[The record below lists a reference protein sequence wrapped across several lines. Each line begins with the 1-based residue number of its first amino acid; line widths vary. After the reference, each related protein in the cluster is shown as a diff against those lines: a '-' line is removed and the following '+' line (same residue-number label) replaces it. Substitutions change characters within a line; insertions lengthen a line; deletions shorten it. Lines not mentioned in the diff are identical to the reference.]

1 MKVNLTTARLS
12 VLALST
18 MLAPESV
25 FAASKQVDQR
35 WFEVEVILFSQL
47 GDKKALKERFDERT
61 TLPNYQTIDLLKS
74 YLQPDLSVI
83 KAQLPQ
89 CEDKQ
94 YPQNFIVQNAQPVPF
109 FQPRTLEKIDANIEV
124 DWPTEPQ
131 LEAEQVSELDGQLS
145 IESTE
150 AQVNSSV
157 SLVAENEGS
166 SDIKVTLTN
175 ETFNNDSNAE
185 EVPIELT
192 PEQIELIAQ
201 AEAKFSTMEFTY
213 QELQVPWFRYGED
226 NKQLTLCRL
235 AEKNQSNDAFP
246 IDSLSGRID
255 NPEFIYTGNPYL
267 ISSDSL
273 QLNDIYLQLKRSKDF
288 RPILHL
294 GWRQS
299 LINRKPAEE
308 NKALK
313 IYAGD
318 HFQQHYIEE
327 LREVERFKKASQFD
341 EWLAKQTD
349 LENNTNIEGTT
360 ENDLTD
366 EAANVPS
373 PLTAK
378 LNYIFTH
385 LEEST
390 TDKNQLIAQVDDPKI
405 FDTLITQD
413 SSDAQSNLISSP
425 KQPIEPVQPWY
436 LDGLFR
442 LHLSHYLYITADF
455 NISNLTASELA
466 TAKLTNNDDLNWQS
480 IPFSQNR
487 RVISGEVHYFD
498 HPYMGMVVQI
508 RRYEKPEPEDQTLD
522 LGDE

>member
-25 FAASKQVDQR
+25 FAASKKIDQR

-47 GDKKALKERFDERT
+47 GDKKELKERFDERA

-89 CEDKQ
+89 CEDRQ
-94 YPQNFIVQNAQPVPF
+94 YPQNFIVQSAQPVPF
-109 FQPRTLEKIDANIEV
+109 FKPQTLESIDTNTEI
-124 DWPTEPQ
+124 DWPTEPK
-131 LEAEQVSELDGQLS
+131 LEAEHVSELDRLEKAENTEEQRNSKVSLLTDNDAS
-145 IESTE
+145 SDTE
-150 AQVNSSV
+150 A
-157 SLVAENEGS
+157 
-166 SDIKVTLTN
+166 TLTN
-175 ETFNNDSNAE
+175 ETFNNNSNADDE
-185 EVPIELT
+185 PIGLT
-192 PEQIELIAQ
+192 PEQVELVAQ
-201 AEAKFSTMEFTY
+201 AQEKFLPIEFTY
-213 QELQVPWFRYGED
+213 QYAQVPWFRYGEN

-235 AEKNQSNDAFP
+235 ADQNQSNDAFP
-246 IDSLSGRID
+246 IDSLSGRIN
-255 NPEFIYTGNPYL
+255 NPEFIYTDNPYL

-273 QLNDIYLQLKRSKDF
+273 QLKDIYLQLRRSKDF
-288 RPILHL
+288 RPLLHL

-299 LINRKPAEE
+299 LINRKPAEQ

-318 HFQQHYIEE
+318 HFEQQYVEA
-327 LREVERFKKASQFD
+327 LREVERIKEETQF
-341 EWLAKQTD
+341 EQWLVKQTAP
-349 LENNTNIEGTT
+349 ENSEG
-360 ENDLTD
+360 LTD
-366 EAANVPS
+366 TPVTGEPAETLS
-373 PLTAK
+373 PLKAK

-385 LEEST
+385 IEEPT
-390 TDKNQLIAQVDDPKI
+390 TDKDQLIAQIDDPKI

-413 SSDAQSNLISSP
+413 SLDEKTSVVLSTE
-425 KQPIEPVQPWY
+425 QPIKPVQPWY

-466 TAKLTNNDDLNWQS
+466 TAKLTGSDNLNWQS

-508 RRYEKPEPEDQTLD
+508 RRYEKPEPKDETLNID
-522 LGDE
+522 NE

>member
-25 FAASKQVDQR
+25 FAASKKIDQR

-61 TLPNYQTIDLLKS
+61 TLPNYQTFDLLKS

-83 KAQLPQ
+83 KAQLPE
-89 CEDKQ
+89 CEERQ
-94 YPQNFIVQNAQPVPF
+94 YPQNFVVQSAQPVPF
-109 FQPRTLEKIDANIEV
+109 FEPLTLEKINTNTEI

-131 LEAEQVSELDGQLS
+131 LEAEQVSELDRLENVESKEEQL
-145 IESTE
+145 
-150 AQVNSSV
+150 NSKV
-157 SLVAENEGS
+157 SLLTENEGS
-166 SDIKVTLTN
+166 SDTETTLAN
-175 ETFNNDSNAE
+175 VTFNNDSIADE
-185 EVPIELT
+185 EPIGLT
-192 PEQIELIAQ
+192 PEQVELIAQ
-201 AEAKFSTMEFTY
+201 AQTKFSPIKFAY
-213 QELQVPWFRYGED
+213 QDVQDPWFRYGED

-235 AEKNQSNDAFP
+235 VDQNYATDAFP

-255 NPEFIYTGNPYL
+255 NPEFIYTDNPYL

-273 QLNDIYLQLKRSKDF
+273 QLKDIYLQLRRSRDF
-288 RPILHL
+288 RPLLHL

-299 LINRKPAEE
+299 LINRKPAEQ

-318 HFQQHYIEE
+318 HFQQQYVEE
-327 LREVERFKKASQFD
+327 LREVERIKQETQF
-341 EWLAKQTD
+341 EQWLVKQTAQ
-349 LENNTNIEGTT
+349 ENNESLT
-360 ENDLTD
+360 ETVVTGEPT
-366 EAANVPS
+366 EAIS
-373 PLTAK
+373 PLMAK
-378 LNYIFTH
+378 LDYIFTQIK
-385 LEEST
+385 EPT
-390 TDKNQLIAQVDDPKI
+390 IDKEQLIAQIDDPKI
-405 FDTLITQD
+405 FDTLITQNSLD
-413 SSDAQSNLISSP
+413 EKANTVLSSQ
-425 KQPIEPVQPWY
+425 QPIEPVQPWY

-466 TAKLTNNDDLNWQS
+466 TAKLAGVDELNWQS

-508 RRYEKPEPEDQTLD
+508 RRYKKPEPEDESLD
-522 LGDE
+522 LEDE